1 MFQVCKY
8 TNSKKAD
15 WDNFIATAKNAT
27 FLFQREFMDYHNDRF
42 EDFSLMVYKDEKLY
56 AVFPAN
62 KNGENVYSHQGLTYG
77 SFVLQDSA
85 KLKSTFIAFKELLKF
100 LFEEGIKKLDIASR

>member
-62 KNGENVYSHQGLTYG
+62 KNDMLLRN
-77 SFVLQDSA
+77 LQ
-85 KLKSTFIAFKELLKF
+85 KLKSDKKEFRDNYKSLK
-100 LFEEGIKKLDIASR
+100 